1 VKETEKKFLRKCS
14 IIKKDEYTIQGEN
27 DRNENGQATF
37 LHGMYAS
44 VKRTGKL
51 LFL

>member
-1 VKETEKKFLRKCS
+1 MQYN
-14 IIKKDEYTIQGEN
+14 KKDEYTIQGEN

-37 LHGMYAS
+37 LHGMYAA

-51 LFL
+51 PCL